1 MKITVRTNV
10 CCCHIYLLW
19 VDLTLQNMT
28 TAAALLLVN
37 RKMLHF
43 PTLSLSLVCVAL
55 LSLELEEEETIPS
68 LLPSQEKEQELSSL
82 LRWKRENGENEW
94 SSLPSLLRSLQH
106 PCASLVFLNSSSP
119 PRQLVK
125 ALLPQIQTQVKH
137 LK

>member
-1 MKITVRTNV
+1 
-10 CCCHIYLLW
+10 
-19 VDLTLQNMT
+19 
-28 TAAALLLVN
+28 
-37 RKMLHF
+37 MLHF

-55 LSLELEEEETIPS
+55 LSLELEMEEEETIPS
-68 LLPSQEKEQELSSL
+68 LLPSQEKDQDQEVSFP
-82 LRWKRENGENEW
+82 LRWKRENRENEW
-94 SSLPSLLRSLQH
+94 SPLPSLLRSLQH

>member
-1 MKITVRTNV
+1 MMLRYIFRANAND
-10 CCCHIYLLW
+10 HI
-19 VDLTLQNMT
+19 
-28 TAAALLLVN
+28 AALLLVN

-55 LSLELEEEETIPS
+55 LSLELELEEEETIPS
-68 LLPSQEKEQELSSL
+68 LLPAQEKDQEQELSSL

-119 PRQLVK
+119 PRHLVK

>member
-1 MKITVRTNV
+1 M
-10 CCCHIYLLW
+10 
-19 VDLTLQNMT
+19 
-28 TAAALLLVN
+28 
-37 RKMLHF
+37 
-43 PTLSLSLVCVAL
+43 AL
-55 LSLELEEEETIPS
+55 LSLELEEEEEKTIPS
-68 LLPSQEKEQELSSL
+68 LLPSQEKDQDQLSSL